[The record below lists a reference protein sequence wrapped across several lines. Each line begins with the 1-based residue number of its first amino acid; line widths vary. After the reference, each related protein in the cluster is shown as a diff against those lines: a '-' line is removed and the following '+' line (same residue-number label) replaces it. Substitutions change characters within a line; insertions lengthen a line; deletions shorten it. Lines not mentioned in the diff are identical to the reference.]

1 MKKIIFSLALAFL
14 GFSNLFAAKAK
25 PGIITQTLADGTI
38 VQATLHG
45 DENFH
50 YYTLLDGTP
59 LKMNADG
66 KYEISTTEELQAR
79 HKMIQQKLEMARQK
93 QEKAYMATRATS
105 IGKGYPSYFPHIGSP
120 KALVILVQ
128 FQDVKFKSSDPVA
141 TFTHY
146 FNGKIGEEEPEAT
159 QAAYI
164 TDEDHHYYGGVKQY
178 FSDMSNQKFTPQFD
192 IVGSVTVSQK
202 SAYYG
207 TNNSGDGDDAN
218 YTQMISEACQSVDDQ
233 VNFADYDSDGDGY
246 VDLVYV
252 IYAGYSESYSGNSE
266 DCLWP
271 KSGTNNFVQ
280 VDANGKVS
288 DKTLQLD
295 GKYFC
300 RFGISNELNE
310 TPKNTQPGEYYLDG
324 IGLFCHEF
332 SHTMGMPD
340 LYVTDTNSSAAK
352 LNNQTPEYWSV
363 MDMGEYSDN
372 GYCPSPYSAWESYMM
387 GWTEPTTLPAQAQQ
401 IKLEPFGTSR
411 KSYKIDADDEAGE
424 YLLLQ
429 SIQNEGW
436 WKSLPGY
443 GLLVWRIDYAD
454 KATIQLNDN
463 PNNTAGKPSVMVV
476 PADGLVINSANI
488 GSAGITS
495 ADYLT
500 SLENDPFPSYKEG
513 TAEIDVN
520 SLTTIQ
526 LNHSILTNRPLY
538 NIMKDEATGYVT
550 FDYLK
555 DYTTGIKNPVN
566 NDKAGKTP
574 TEYFDLEGRKI
585 KTPQK
590 GHLYVT
596 NKNKKVI
603 YN

>member
-1 MKKIIFSLALAFL
+1 MKKIILSLSFAFL
-14 GFSNLFAAKAK
+14 GLTELFAAKAK
-25 PGIITQTLADGTI
+25 PGIVTQTMADGTI

-59 LKMNADG
+59 LKMNAEG
-66 KYEISTTEELQAR
+66 KYEISTSEELQAR
-79 HKMIQQKLEMARQK
+79 HKMVMQKQEKARQK
-93 QEKAYMATRATS
+93 QEKAYMLTRATG
-105 IGKGYPSYFPHIGSP
+105 IGKSYPSYFPHTGSP

-146 FNGKIGEEEPEAT
+146 FNGKIGEEEPAANK
-159 QAAYI
+159 AAYV
-164 TDEDHHYYGGVKQY
+164 TDEDHQYYGGVKQY

-192 IVGSVTVSQK
+192 IVGPVTVSQI

-207 TNNSGDGDDAN
+207 ANTSGDGDDAN
-218 YTQMISEACQSVDDQ
+218 FRQMISEACQLVDHQ

-271 KSGTNNFVQ
+271 KSGTDNFVQ
-280 VDANGKVS
+280 VDASGEPTKE
-288 DKTLQLD
+288 TLKLD

-300 RFGISNELNE
+300 RYGISNELNE
-310 TPKNTQPGEYYLDG
+310 TPKTTLPGEYYLDG

-363 MDMGEYSDN
+363 MDMGEYSGN

-387 GWTEPTTLPAQAQQ
+387 GWTEPTSLSAQAQQ

-411 KSYKIDADDEAGE
+411 KSYKIDADEESRE

-454 KATIQLNDN
+454 KTTIQLSDN
-463 PNNTAGKPSVMVV
+463 PNNTAGKPRVMIV
-476 PADGLVINSANI
+476 PADGQVINSANI
-488 GSAGITS
+488 GTAGITS

-500 SLENDPFPSYKEG
+500 SLENDPFPCYKEG

-520 SLTTIQ
+520 SLTTVQ
-526 LNHSILTNRPLY
+526 LNHSTLTNRPLY
-538 NIMKDEATGYVT
+538 NIEKDEATGNVT
-550 FDYLK
+550 FDYMK
-555 DYTTGIKNPVN
+555 DYTTGINKIVKE
-566 NDKAGKTP
+566 DKADETP
-574 TEYFDLEGRKI
+574 TEYFDLEGRK
-585 KTPQK
+585 TRNPLK
-590 GHLYVT
+590 GHLYIT

-603 YN
+603 YD